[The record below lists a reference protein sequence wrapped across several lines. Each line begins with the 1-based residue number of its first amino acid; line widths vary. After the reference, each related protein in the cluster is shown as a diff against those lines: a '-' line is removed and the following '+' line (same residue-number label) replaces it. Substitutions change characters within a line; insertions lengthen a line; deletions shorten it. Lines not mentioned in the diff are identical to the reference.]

1 MLQKRSILNLPPKSW
16 INFYCPKKD
25 VTFRKLFVGV
35 QVSQTT
41 KDAEEL
47 SSRYGRDS
55 VLDRFRWTNEGKGR
69 RKDARK
75 DGIDVRMNRLI
86 AKTLYE

>member
-1 MLQKRSILNLPPKSW
+1 M
-16 INFYCPKKD
+16 NFYPKKA

-47 SSRYGRDS
+47 SLRYGRDS
-55 VLDRFRWTNEGKGR
+55 VLDRFRWINEGKGR

-86 AKTLYE
+86 AKTLHE